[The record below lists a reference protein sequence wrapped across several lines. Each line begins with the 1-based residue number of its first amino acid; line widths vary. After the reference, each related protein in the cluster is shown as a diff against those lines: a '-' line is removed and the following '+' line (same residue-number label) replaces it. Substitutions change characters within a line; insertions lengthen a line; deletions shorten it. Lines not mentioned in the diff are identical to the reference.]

1 MQLVSLTWRDVIK
14 LESHPI
20 LGGMYYTYTSSCV
33 CKGDTKGD
41 ISTWSLAGGG
51 IHGTYYFYETFL
63 TG

>member
-41 ISTWSLAGGG
+41 ISTWSLAGGVY
-51 IHGTYYFYETFL
+51 I
-63 TG
+63 